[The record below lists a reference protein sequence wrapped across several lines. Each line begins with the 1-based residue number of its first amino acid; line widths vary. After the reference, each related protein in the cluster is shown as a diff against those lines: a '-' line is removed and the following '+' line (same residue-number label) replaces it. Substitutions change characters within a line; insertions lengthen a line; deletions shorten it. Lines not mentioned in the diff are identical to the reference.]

1 MALGALS
8 VVNSSSLGGGGGGG
22 LKTMN
27 PMDSMVSTFKDIRD
41 GIDNL
46 TDATKGGFSG
56 LNKHLAYR
64 FETIV
69 AAISMSPQ
77 PTAAEAIAGA
87 DTDAGDKKEDEEPK
101 KGMIDSLRDKM
112 GEGGFDKLKKALF
125 LGVVASLILFSDQ
138 IKAVLVP
145 LLKAGK
151 FIFELLGPKGSLVAG
166 LGLLAFL
173 KFGKPLVLAIKVAKF
188 AMIGLK
194 AGLGLL
200 GGALSSLA
208 AGLMTVATS
217 IFTFITATLVPFVI
231 AFAIPIAIIAAVIV
245 GVIAVIH
252 SIKKGIEAFK
262 TSLEEGDSMFTAIVK
277 GVGTA
282 LLTLVTLP
290 ITLIKNFVA
299 WVAGKLGFKGIAE
312 KLKDFSIVDFL
323 MNGIKSLVTKAKD
336 FVLGLFDIDFAG
348 MFGKALS
355 IGKMIIGRIKAI
367 GAAGFAAVK
376 AAFPGGESPMEA
388 FKRVYAERTA
398 GGDGGGDSEPE
409 DKGGITMS
417 VDDAQSRMY
426 KLQDQALMAGPDGT
440 NQPEVSKEAE
450 ARALQTQ
457 KLLDKA
463 YAEGSDTITLPSG
476 SIGKQQSDAEK
487 LTDATAEKTHE
498 EGSKRSKTK
507 RDEYDGLVSQGFTK
521 GDARKILMFDTNKTK
536 GFPAY
541 EEASMKA
548 LGYNFTPEHMTP
560 TEKLAWMK
568 SKMIVDDEGNFFK
581 PTSKGGDYKQLSQ
594 SEQRMRAAGAEG
606 RKDLKEATAENKKA
620 KDDAAG
626 SGKTGNVVVNNNNN
640 SSSNNNT
647 TQVTPLNIDH
657 SDPTAN
663 ALKQLTGVF

>member
-1 MALGALS
+1 MALGALKIADTGS
-8 VVNSSSLGGGGGGG
+8 TASALGGAGGG
-22 LKTMN
+22 LKAMN
-27 PMDSMVSTFKDIRD
+27 PMESMVATFKDMRD
-41 GIDNL
+41 GILDLMVGIDSLVN
-46 TDATKGGFSG
+46 ATKDGFSG

-69 AAISMSPQ
+69 AAIQMTPA

-87 DTDAGDKKEDEEPK
+87 DTDAGDKKKDEEPK

-125 LGVVASLILFSDQ
+125 LGVVASLLLFSDQ
-138 IKAVLVP
+138 IKAVIVP

-151 FIFELLGPKGSLVAG
+151 KIFELLGPKGSLVAG

-173 KFGKPLVLAIKVAKF
+173 KFGKPLTLAIKVAKF
-188 AMIGLK
+188 AMLGLK
-194 AGLGLL
+194 AGLPLL

-217 IFTFITATLVPFVI
+217 IFTFITATLVPFVV

-323 MNGIKSLVTKAKD
+323 MNGITSLVIKAKD

-398 GGDGGGDSEPE
+398 GSDGGDSEPKE
-409 DKGGITMS
+409 VGSI
-417 VDDAQSRMY
+417 DDAQLSDVA
-426 KLQDQALMAGPDGT
+426 KL
-440 NQPEVSKEAE
+440 KE
-450 ARALQTQ
+450 
-457 KLLDKA
+457 
-463 YAEGSDTITLPSG
+463 G
-476 SIGKQQSDAEK
+476 
-487 LTDATAEKTHE
+487 TAEKTHE
-498 EGSKRSKTK
+498 ADESGNSKLSSTRKEERAAIMAEGFSK
-507 RDEYDGLVSQGFTK
+507 Q
-521 GDARKILMFDTNKTK
+521 DAKQIRMFDYSSK
-536 GFPAY
+536 GFEKY
-541 EEASMKA
+541 FKTSMNT
-548 LGYNFTPEHMTP
+548 LGYAFESPFLSSA
-560 TEKLAWMK
+560 EKLAWMTDK
-568 SKMIVDDEGNFFK
+568 AMPDDDGNMVK
-581 PTSKGGDYKQLSQ
+581 LNEESGSYDIQASSAVGGEMVAKG
-594 SEQRMRAAGAEG
+594 AGNE
-606 RKDLKEATAENKKA
+606 KLNEATAENKKA
-620 KDDAAG
+620 KDEAAG
-626 SGKTGNVVVNNNNN
+626 SASAPPIIVNQSTDN
-640 SSSNNNT
+640 SSSSNNT
-647 TQVTPLNIDH
+647 TQVTKMSADH

-663 ALKQLTGVF
+663 TLKQLAGVF

>member
-1 MALGALS
+1 
-8 VVNSSSLGGGGGGG
+8 
-22 LKTMN
+22 
-27 PMDSMVSTFKDIRD
+27 
-41 GIDNL
+41 
-46 TDATKGGFSG
+46 
-56 LNKHLAYR
+56 
-64 FETIV
+64 
-69 AAISMSPQ
+69 
-77 PTAAEAIAGA
+77 
-87 DTDAGDKKEDEEPK
+87 
-101 KGMIDSLRDKM
+101 
-112 GEGGFDKLKKALF
+112 
-125 LGVVASLILFSDQ
+125 VVA
-138 IKAVLVP
+138 
-145 LLKAGK
+145 
-151 FIFELLGPKGSLVAG
+151 
-166 LGLLAFL
+166 
-173 KFGKPLVLAIKVAKF
+173 
-188 AMIGLK
+188 
-194 AGLGLL
+194 
-200 GGALSSLA
+200 
-208 AGLMTVATS
+208 
-217 IFTFITATLVPFVI
+217 
-231 AFAIPIAIIAAVIV
+231 
-245 GVIAVIH
+245 GVIAAIY

-663 ALKQLTGVF
+663 TLKQLSGVF